1 MKSSRIPGI
10 LVFASSLA
18 LLASF
23 GCSKSSDNQ
32 GTVSQD
38 IKKATDDVKTTAVD
52 SWNSIKDYTFEKRTD
67 FVAAMGRMSDAM
79 SAKVSAMPD
88 AAAKDKAA
96 AIKDYNDASAD
107 LKAKLADLGNAT
119 SDTWADAK
127 AKVDEA
133 WKKVGAAYD
142 KVTS

>member
-1 MKSSRIPGI
+1 MKPSRLPGI
-10 LVFASSLA
+10 LLFTSALA
-18 LLASF
+18 LVVSL
-23 GCSKSSDNQ
+23 GCSKSSDQ
-32 GTVSQD
+32 STVAQD
-38 IKKATDDVKTTAVD
+38 VKKATDDVKSTAVD

-107 LKAKLADLGNAT
+107 LKARLADLGNAT
-119 SDTWADAK
+119 SDTWAAAK

-133 WKKVGAAYD
+133 WQKVQTSYD
-142 KVTS
+142 KATS